1 MRLEQL
7 ARIYPMREGNRKL
20 RGTDM
25 FGDSAAIGEKDE
37 IALRAFN
44 FSERLLCFRMCHR
57 SIGENTVDAV
67 QEKN

>member
-1 MRLEQL
+1 
-7 ARIYPMREGNRKL
+7 
-20 RGTDM
+20 M

-37 IALRAFN
+37 TALRAFN